1 MKGAV
6 RSRSRWGRFAGP
18 PRRQLV
24 PMLPRFVAVL
34 LTATV
39 LITSCTN
46 NHGPERPGSAS
57 PTTPVPS
64 GSGTPPG
71 SAKAPM
77 FAMYYLWWDRQHW
90 VTHLGGAYPAGNA
103 RDPLPAKLDTA
114 GCSAKNLFPGNV
126 LTDISQ
132 GLRYDQAT
140 PGTISRDVQL
150 AARAGLSGFAV
161 NWIGTGLPNQGPG
174 DNSFNTRLSYL
185 FAAVHKLN
193 AAGTPFSVI
202 LNYQSSA
209 KALTV
214 TQFSNDFDY
223 FLSKY
228 GADSTLDHHFSK
240 LPEVIMAGTW
250 KYSDGELASI
260 SKKFRNRMYLL
271 GDEKP
276 ASWNAVRAQYLDGT
290 SYYWSSQDPIKN
302 RSPFIALERF
312 AVAVRRTPNPDGS
325 PKTWLAP
332 FTPGYNAM
340 LLYHTST
347 CVPRDNGQTMK
358 SLFAG
363 NSASKPDGWT
373 LISWNE
379 ISEGSYV
386 VPLTRYGM
394 EYLDTLRSIA
404 DARR

>member
-1 MKGAV
+1 
-6 RSRSRWGRFAGP
+6 
-18 PRRQLV
+18 
-24 PMLPRFVAVL
+24 
-34 LTATV
+34 
-39 LITSCTN
+39 
-46 NHGPERPGSAS
+46 
-57 PTTPVPS
+57 
-64 GSGTPPG
+64 
-71 SAKAPM
+71 M

-90 VTHLGGAYPAGNA
+90 LTHLGGAYPAGNA

-250 KYSDGELASI
+250 KYSDGELAAI

-302 RSPFIALERF
+302 RSSFIALERL

-325 PKTWLAP
+325 PQDLARAIHSWLQR
-332 FTPGYNAM
+332 NAALPHFDM
-340 LLYHTST
+340 RAEGQRPDHEEPVRRKLGVETGRVDADLME
-347 CVPRDNGQTMK
+347 RDQRRFLRGATH
-358 SLFAG
+358 
-363 NSASKPDGWT
+363 
-373 LISWNE
+373 
-379 ISEGSYV
+379 
-386 VPLTRYGM
+386 PLWHGVSRYLA
-394 EYLDTLRSIA
+394 LDR
-404 DARR
+404 